1 MAGMQN
7 IREGLTGNLTKII
20 VIAIIITFVGS
31 IGWAG
36 FFSQGNENIIAKIGS
51 KEITASDLN
60 FEIASQQFAFNQRFP
75 DEQIDEELLIEL
87 SIESLIRKFGVLEF
101 FEKNDLYLSDSYIFG
116 ELSKDQQFQEN
127 GRFSKQVFDAYARSN
142 GFIPQEYLNRIKQ
155 DLVLEFWR
163 QSLTRS
169 SFLSETEVKKAF
181 TLSEQE
187 RDISFVRIP
196 IDSFSQEVDISEDS
210 LMNFYDE
217 NLNDYSTEKKARVNY
232 ISLSLQDLKS
242 SVDVSDSDIEAEYKN
257 YSSEFDTTERKSVS
271 HIMVNIDSKR
281 SKQDAFTILEN
292 AKDRLSKGEDF
303 NSLVIEISDDEGSK
317 ESGGSLGVTDGTL
330 LPIEFEEALSG
341 MDEGEIFGPIYL
353 SSNNSAH
360 LIKLTKKEIPAAKSL
375 ASMRSQIEQQL
386 ITESA
391 QQEYGYLL
399 DNASDLVF
407 SMGSLESI
415 SEELKLE
422 IVDSG
427 LFPLSQI
434 TKDLDEPSIV
444 EIISDESLDN
454 VIELLET
461 SSETAIIF
469 ERIEFQDKKIIDF
482 NDAKEE
488 VLKDYKLMAKQNLA
502 REFVD
507 SSLLDLNEGK
517 SFNSLTSNVDFEIE
531 TYKGLKRDSSLLTTE
546 SISNIFNLP
555 RSGAGY
561 VYGSSVAKNGD
572 YLIYRLDSVQSS
584 DSQMDP
590 ETQKAFAD
598 FLNEQRFIA
607 EYSELSL
614 TIQENS
620 KVVRTN

>member
-1 MAGMQN
+1 
-7 IREGLTGNLTKII
+7 
-20 VIAIIITFVGS
+20 
-31 IGWAG
+31 
-36 FFSQGNENIIAKIGS
+36 
-51 KEITASDLN
+51 
-60 FEIASQQFAFNQRFP
+60 
-75 DEQIDEELLIEL
+75 
-87 SIESLIRKFGVLEF
+87 
-101 FEKNDLYLSDSYIFG
+101 
-116 ELSKDQQFQEN
+116 
-127 GRFSKQVFDAYARSN
+127 
-142 GFIPQEYLNRIKQ
+142 
-155 DLVLEFWR
+155 
-163 QSLTRS
+163 
-169 SFLSETEVKKAF
+169 
-181 TLSEQE
+181 
-187 RDISFVRIP
+187 
-196 IDSFSQEVDISEDS
+196 
-210 LMNFYDE
+210 MNFYDE

>member
-1 MAGMQN
+1 M
-7 IREGLTGNLTKII
+7 
-20 VIAIIITFVGS
+20 
-31 IGWAG
+31 
-36 FFSQGNENIIAKIGS
+36 
-51 KEITASDLN
+51 
-60 FEIASQQFAFNQRFP
+60 
-75 DEQIDEELLIEL
+75 
-87 SIESLIRKFGVLEF
+87 
-101 FEKNDLYLSDSYIFG
+101 
-116 ELSKDQQFQEN
+116 
-127 GRFSKQVFDAYARSN
+127 
-142 GFIPQEYLNRIKQ
+142 
-155 DLVLEFWR
+155 
-163 QSLTRS
+163 
-169 SFLSETEVKKAF
+169 
-181 TLSEQE
+181 
-187 RDISFVRIP
+187 
-196 IDSFSQEVDISEDS
+196 
-210 LMNFYDE
+210 
-217 NLNDYSTEKKARVNY
+217 
-232 ISLSLQDLKS
+232 
-242 SVDVSDSDIEAEYKN
+242 
-257 YSSEFDTTERKSVS
+257 
-271 HIMVNIDSKR
+271 
-281 SKQDAFTILEN
+281 
-292 AKDRLSKGEDF
+292 
-303 NSLVIEISDDEGSK
+303 
-317 ESGGSLGVTDGTL
+317 GVTDGTL

-353 SSNNSAH
+353 SSNNSTH

-422 IVDSG
+422 SVDSG

-434 TKDLDEPSIV
+434 IKDLDEPSVV

-454 VIELLET
+454 VIELVET

-517 SFNSLTSNVDFEIE
+517 SFDSLTSSVDFEIE